1 MALIIPSGP
10 AFAHWTT
17 NFGSTVAANTPS
29 GFGTPITIGA
39 SNSDGTAVTLISALS
54 HDCEYLWLGFC
65 GFTLLSTAPTALL
78 DILIDPAGGTSWT
91 SLIDDLIVSGAG
103 VFSFSGSSVFG
114 MPLAYHFPIWLKA
127 GTSIG
132 ARVRSA
138 AATTPTTGTVFAMAA
153 GGNKN
158 PASWWCGQKVETIG
172 TFDAANSLGQLHM
185 PGVSGS
191 YSSWTDLGSPS
202 TGRAGAVQ
210 WGVGCGNTADIG
222 SRSYRYE
229 FGAASTMIGPPVI
242 KILSSSEAGWSVI
255 SNPIFC
261 DLPSGTQL
269 QVRGETSA
277 SSIDGGG
284 SSGGRSLDCGAYLVQ

>member
-1 MALIIPSGP
+1 MALIIPNGP
-10 AFAHWTT
+10 SFAHWTT
-17 NFGSTVAANTPS
+17 NFGAAVAANTPS

-39 SNSDGTAVTLISALS
+39 SNSDGTAVTLISSLT

-65 GFTLLSTAPTALL
+65 GFTLLSTVPTALM
-78 DILIDPAGGTSWT
+78 DILIDPAGGTSWS

-114 MPLAYHFPIWLKA
+114 MPLAFHFPIWLPA

-138 AATTPTTGTVFAMAA
+138 AGTTPTTGTVFAMVA

-158 PASWWCGQKVETIG
+158 PASWWCGQKVETVG
-172 TFDAANSLGQLHM
+172 TFDAANSLGQMHT
-185 PGVSGS
+185 PGLSGT

-202 TGRAGAVQ
+202 SGRAGAVQ
-210 WGVGCGNTADIG
+210 WACGSGSTSDIG
-222 SRSYRYE
+222 SRSYRFE
-229 FGAASTMIGPPVI
+229 FGSASTIIGPPVI
-242 KILSSSEAGWSVI
+242 RIMSSSEAGWSVI
-255 SNPIFC
+255 SSPIFC
-261 DLPSGTQL
+261 DIPAGTQL

-277 SSIDGGG
+277 SVIGPG
-284 SSGGRSLDCGAYLVQ
+284 SSAGVIVDCGAYLVQ